1 MTKRIILNMLVI
13 ALASI
18 SYAQCDDCY
27 EDKGISTNPAN
38 PENCEV
44 GEEYPNKTNQMLNS
58 FDWAKTSVPNPQPGY
73 HV

>member
-27 EDKGISTNPAN
+27 EDNGISTNPN
-38 PENCEV
+38 
-44 GEEYPNKTNQMLNS
+44 NQLFHICNVEAS
-58 FDWAKTSVPNPQPGY
+58 SPRFVIA
-73 HV
+73 